1 MIAGSFC
8 TCMYYYHNIFFCS
21 FSRAQRLAE
30 EAALSKETFF
40 ERCAHNP
47 HLRDRLPIL
56 TRNLDMTKK
65 VHLF

>member
-1 MIAGSFC
+1 
-8 TCMYYYHNIFFCS
+8 MYVVYGQTPLIIFDY
-21 FSRAQRLAE
+21 SRAQRLAE

-56 TRNLDMTKK
+56 TRNLDMTRK
-65 VHLF
+65 VPINISQK